1 MSKIVELPEELESQL
16 DQISASEN
24 KPKSDII
31 KESLE
36 LYIKLKQRL
45 SKESPFELG
54 KNLFGRNGS
63 GQGDLSINAE
73 SILHKRLNAKE
84 HS

>member
-1 MSKIVELPEELESQL
+1 MSKTVELPEELESQL

-31 KESLE
+31 KEALE

-54 KNLFGRNGS
+54 KNLFGRNCS

-73 SILHKRLNAKE
+73 SILHKRLNVKE